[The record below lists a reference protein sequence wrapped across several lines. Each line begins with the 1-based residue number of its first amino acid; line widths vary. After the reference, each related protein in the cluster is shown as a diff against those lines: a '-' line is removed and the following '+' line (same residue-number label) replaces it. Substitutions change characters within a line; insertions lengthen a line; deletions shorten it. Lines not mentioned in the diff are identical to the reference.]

1 MKIMEQT
8 KTLQAAIIGASGY
21 SGVELVKI
29 LLRHPHV
36 EITCMM
42 GSSTVGKRID
52 EVYPY
57 FRKKCDLEI
66 EPYELARLKE
76 NDIVF
81 LALPHGKAIEYVP
94 ELLDNGKR
102 VIDFSG
108 DFRLKSPEMYEEWY
122 NIPHTAGDVLEKAVY
137 GLPELF
143 RKDIRTAQLVANP
156 GCYPTG
162 AILALAPLLAPISL
176 DALKKYSGMDAPIP
190 DRKARLPFDSI
201 AITALSGTSGAGRK
215 EKLDLI
221 FSEVNESVK
230 AYRIG
235 NHQHTPE
242 IKLILE
248 RLAERE
254 LNILFIPHL
263 IPITRGIYTT
273 VCFPYRGGLASIMF
287 LHLYKEFYREAP
299 FVRVLEEHPPELK
312 FVTGTNYCDV
322 SVTVDKTR
330 QFLIINSAIDNLV
343 KGAAGQAVQN
353 MNLMFGFP
361 ENEGL

>member
-1 MKIMEQT
+1 MKNTE
-8 KTLQAAIIGASGY
+8 TLQAAIIGASGY
-21 SGVELVKI
+21 GGVELVKI

-36 EITCMM
+36 EINCVM
-42 GSSTVGKRID
+42 GLSTVGKRID
-52 EVYPY
+52 DIYPY
-57 FRKKCDLEI
+57 FRQKLNLEI
-66 EPYELARLKE
+66 EPYDLTRLKDI
-76 NDIVF
+76 DIVF
-81 LALPHGKAIEYVP
+81 LALPYGKPIEYVP
-94 ELLDNGKR
+94 ELLENGKR

-108 DFRLKSPEMYEEWY
+108 DFRLKTPEMYEEWY
-122 NIPHTAGDVLEKAVY
+122 NIPHTAGEYLEKAVY

-143 RKDIRTAQLVANP
+143 REDIRTAQLVANP

-162 AILALAPLLAPISL
+162 AILALAPLLTPESL
-176 DALKKYSGMDAPIP
+176 KTTRFAC
-190 DRKARLPFDSI
+190 DSI

-215 EKLDLI
+215 EKLGLI

-230 AYRIG
+230 AYRVG

-242 IKLILE
+242 IKTILE
-248 RLAERE
+248 RVAERE

-263 IPITRGIYTT
+263 VPITRGIYTT
-273 VCFPYRGGLASIMF
+273 VCFPYHEGIDPEAL
-287 LHLYKEFYREAP
+287 LHLYEEFYREAP
-299 FVRVLEEHPPELK
+299 FVRVFGDHPPELK

-322 SVTVDKTR
+322 SVTVDKTK
-330 QFLIINSAIDNLV
+330 QFLVVNAAIDNLV